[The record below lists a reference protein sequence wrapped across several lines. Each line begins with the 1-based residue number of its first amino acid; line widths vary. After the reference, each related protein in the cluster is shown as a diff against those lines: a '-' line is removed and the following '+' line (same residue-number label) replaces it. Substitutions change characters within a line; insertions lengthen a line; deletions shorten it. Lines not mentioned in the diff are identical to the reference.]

1 VSERRVEG
9 DKRTDDAATHRSDV
23 LDSIVQVARAV
34 FDARAAS
41 ITLYDPDGDAL
52 VFRAVAGEGSDT
64 LVGTRFSAMEGIAG
78 YVLQSREPIAVE
90 DVERDPRFA
99 RDLAESTGYVPQ
111 ALMAAPL
118 LSRDEAI
125 GVLSVLDRSGD
136 RALGLADMDLLAL
149 LARQA
154 AVALVVVQAGR
165 GADAAMSSGD
175 EEVLGR
181 TAAALGRL
189 PRARR
194 EAALRLLDALAELV
208 AERPEGSAVRE

>member
-1 VSERRVEG
+1 
-9 DKRTDDAATHRSDV
+9 
-23 LDSIVQVARAV
+23 
-34 FDARAAS
+34 
-41 ITLYDPDGDAL
+41 
-52 VFRAVAGEGSDT
+52 
-64 LVGTRFSAMEGIAG
+64 
-78 YVLQSREPIAVE
+78 
-90 DVERDPRFA
+90 
-99 RDLAESTGYVPQ
+99 VPQ